1 MMNTKGYFIT
11 LEGGEGSGKS
21 SVIKLIVERLQKEGY
36 QVLQTRE
43 PGGVKIAEEIRNII
57 LDKANTSM
65 DGKTEALLYAAS
77 RRQHLV
83 EKVIPALDKGMIV
96 ISDRYIDSSL
106 VYQGVA
112 RGIGIQEVYE
122 MNLFAIDKIL
132 PNLTLILD
140 IEPEI
145 GLQRINKNNQREVN
159 RLDLESLSFH
169 HKVRDGY
176 LKLKDLYPE
185 RIEIVDASKS
195 LEEVF
200 ENCYS
205 LIEKTLKHE

>member
-1 MMNTKGYFIT
+1 MNTKGYFIT

-57 LDKANTSM
+57 LDKDNTSM

-83 EKVIPALDKGMIV
+83 EKVIPALEKGMIV

-159 RLDLESLSFH
+159 RLDLESLPFH

-176 LKLKDLYPE
+176 RKLKDLYPE

>member
-1 MMNTKGYFIT
+1 MNTKGYFIT

-176 LKLKDLYPE
+176 RKLKDLYPE

-205 LIEKTLKHE
+205 LIEKTLRHE

>member
-1 MMNTKGYFIT
+1 MNTKGYFIT

-21 SVIKLIVERLQKEGY
+21 SVIKLIVEKLQKEGY

-83 EKVIPALDKGMIV
+83 EKVIPALEKGMIV

-185 RIEIVDASKS
+185 RLEIVDASKS

>member
-1 MMNTKGYFIT
+1 MNTKGYFIT

-205 LIEKTLKHE
+205 LIEKTLKNE

>member
-1 MMNTKGYFIT
+1 MNTKGYFIT

-57 LDKANTSM
+57 LDKDNTSM

-176 LKLKDLYPE
+176 RKLKDLYPE

>member
-1 MMNTKGYFIT
+1 MNTKGYFIT

-83 EKVIPALDKGMIV
+83 EKVIPALEKGMIV

-205 LIEKTLKHE
+205 LIEKTMKNE

>member
-1 MMNTKGYFIT
+1 MNTKGYFIT

-21 SVIKLIVERLQKEGY
+21 SIIKLIVERLRKEGY

-106 VYQGVA
+106 VYQGIA